1 MTSKE
6 TFSLLELCVHLRLTV
21 SQSEVTMAMMIRC
34 PPVLTFMHVFI

>member
-21 SQSEVTMAMMIRC
+21 SQSEVTMAMIRC